1 MENNSKLD
9 RRNFLRTS
17 ASAVSGLLLAFHLP
31 LKTPSAILTDKKSA
45 VDFAPNAFLNIS
57 SDNKITIWVT
67 RSEMG
72 QGVRTALPM
81 VLADELE
88 ADWSQIELKQAS
100 PGAKFKGIR
109 LRTSGSGSIAGSWLR
124 LRNAGA
130 SAREMLI
137 TAAAQKWNVAPD
149 TCRAEKGSVLHTPTN
164 RRLTYG
170 ELAEIAAK
178 SPVPEKPT
186 LKDSTDFRFIG
197 KPMKRVDGAAIVSGK
212 AVYGLDVKIPGMRYA
227 VIAHSPVLGGK
238 AVSWDDAKSKAVAG
252 VLAIVPVTKGLQNG
266 IAVIAEN
273 LWAAM
278 KGREVL
284 KIVWDEGKNKDF
296 SSDAYV
302 AQLYKSLDGESFTT
316 RKEGDVE
323 KNLANAATKIEAVYE
338 YPFQAHAPLETM
350 NCIADV
356 KADGVC
362 EIWCSTQ
369 TPDTAQQKIAEI
381 FGFNPE
387 KININ
392 VPLLGGGF
400 GRRLLIDYIFETIE
414 ISKAV
419 NAPVQVVWT
428 RVDDTKYGSF
438 HSSTVCRMKAGLSAD
453 KKLTVLTHKT
463 ASSDLSTL
471 GAPSLNAKDYTEGW
485 TPWGGYDNPYFL
497 PAYQSDYI
505 HVDSPVPTGPWR
517 AVFYPQ
523 NVFARESFI
532 DEIAFAA
539 GKDPLEF
546 RLELLD
552 ADAAELFEMKIDRRG
567 LKHVLEV
574 AAEKAGWT
582 KPLPKEKGK
591 RRGRGVACNVY
602 HGESLTA
609 QIAEVS
615 VGDDDQIKVEKIVCV
630 IDCGQVVNPLG
641 LVGQIESGI
650 VWGLS
655 AALHGKAT
663 FKNGQAEQN
672 TYRDFKVLR
681 MNEMP
686 KVEVYTIPKTT
697 RPFGIGEP
705 SVPPV
710 APAVA
715 NAVFAA
721 TGKRLRK
728 LPFDLSEKV

>member
-1 MENNSKLD
+1 MENDSKVN
-9 RRNFLRTS
+9 RRTFLQTG
-17 ASAVSGLLLAFHLP
+17 ASAFSGLLLAFHLP
-31 LKTPSAILTDKKSA
+31 LKTTGEVLADKKSA

-57 SDNKITIWVT
+57 SDNKITVWVT

-81 VLADELE
+81 ILADELE
-88 ADWSQIELKQAS
+88 ADWSQIQLKQAS
-100 PGAKFKGIR
+100 PGAKYKGIR
-109 LRTSGSGSIAGSWLR
+109 LRTSGSGSIYGTWLR

-137 TAAAQKWNVAPD
+137 SAAAQKWNAAPD
-149 TCRAEKGSVLHTPTN
+149 TCRAENGSIIHGPTN

-170 ELAEIAAK
+170 ELAETAAK
-178 SPVPEKPT
+178 LSVPEKPR
-186 LKDSTDFRFIG
+186 LKETKDFRFIG
-197 KPMKRVDGAAIVSGK
+197 KPMKRVDGADIVSGR
-212 AVYGLDVKIPGMRYA
+212 AVYGLDVKVPGMRYA

-238 AVSWDDAKSKAVAG
+238 AVSWDDVKTKAVAG
-252 VLAIVPVTKGLQNG
+252 VLAVVPVTKGIQNG
-266 IAVIAEN
+266 VAVVAES
-273 LWAAM
+273 LWSAM
-278 KGREVL
+278 KGRDLL
-284 KIVWDEGKNKDF
+284 KVVWDDEKNKNF
-296 SSDAYV
+296 SSDVYV
-302 AQLYKSLDGESFTT
+302 AQLYKALDGESFTT

-323 KNLANAATKIEAVYE
+323 KNLANAAAKIEAVYE
-338 YPFQAHAPLETM
+338 YPFQTHAPLETM

-356 KADGVC
+356 KADSC

-369 TPDTAQQKIAEI
+369 TPDTAQLKITEI
-381 FGFNPE
+381 FGFGIE
-387 KININ
+387 KVKIN

-400 GRRLLIDYIFETIE
+400 GRRLLIDYLLETIE

-419 NAPVQVVWT
+419 NAPVQCVWT

-438 HSSTVCRMKAGLSAD
+438 HSSTVCKMKAGLSAD

-463 ASSDLSTL
+463 ASSDLLTL
-471 GAPSLNAKDYTEGW
+471 GAPALNAKTYSEGW
-485 TPWGGYDNPYFL
+485 TPWGGYDNPYVL

-505 HVDSPVPTGPWR
+505 HVDSPVPTGAWR

-532 DEIAFAA
+532 DEIAHAM
-539 GKDPLEF
+539 GKDPLQF
-546 RLELLD
+546 RLEMLD
-552 ADAAELFEMKIDRRG
+552 AEAAELINMKIDRRG

-574 AAEKAGWT
+574 AAEKSGWKT
-582 KPLPKEKGK
+582 ELPKENGK

-615 VGDDDQIKVEKIVCV
+615 VGADDKIKVEKIVCV

-641 LVGQIESGI
+641 LAGQIESGI

-655 AALHGKAT
+655 AALHGKIT

-681 MNEMP
+681 INEMP
-686 KVEVYTIPKTT
+686 QIEVYTIEKTT
-697 RPFGIGEP
+697 HPLGIGEP